1 MGQASPDDFG
11 RGGALSFPVTSVPVR
26 SCWIV
31 NDNVFGFV
39 YSAASNFS
47 MRVSRLIDN
56 RLLSRQGASR
66 HVLLEDPNVKA
77 PNWVI
82 GFLKMPATHVGTSR
96 ERLMNETLGALCSQQ
111 IRASRNVILVGPVG
125 LRSLELPGVRDPIDE
140 EVLHFTIVHGCCVG
154 IETSS
159 GDPVLKQIA
168 VLSSFPCS
176 WPCECKVPV
185 QKETYYGLSAATVSE
200 LYSSCLLHPLKEF
213 YAHADPVGTQ
223 SSVPDCPLEVIHKT
237 TDTTGGAS
245 RFSRPS
251 PSVLGRE
258 EQPESNIIL
267 MNSEDQRPG
276 SVPGAKLAV
285 RQSFYPEIRKKNLV
299 LSHLVP
305 VSGPRRSGDHETP
318 SKAF

>member
-1 MGQASPDDFG
+1 
-11 RGGALSFPVTSVPVR
+11 
-26 SCWIV
+26 
-31 NDNVFGFV
+31 
-39 YSAASNFS
+39 
-47 MRVSRLIDN
+47 
-56 RLLSRQGASR
+56 
-66 HVLLEDPNVKA
+66 
-77 PNWVI
+77 
-82 GFLKMPATHVGTSR
+82 
-96 ERLMNETLGALCSQQ
+96 MNETLGAICSQQ

-125 LRSLELPGVRDPIDE
+125 LRSLELPGVRDLIDK
-140 EVLHFTIVHGCCVG
+140 EVLHFTIVHGCCIG
-154 IETSS
+154 IKTSS

-200 LYSSCLLHPLKEF
+200 LYSSCPLDLLKEF

-223 SSVPDCPLEVIHKT
+223 SSVPDCSLEVIHKT

-285 RQSFYPEIRKKNLV
+285 RQSFYPEIRKT
-299 LSHLVP
+299 SPVP
-305 VSGPRRSGDHETP
+305 SCPSLRATPQRRLRNNKP
-318 SKAF
+318 SFVKPFL